1 MTDDFKSST
10 AHLEWEEARFLKAD
24 QELGLIDTIKTHWR
38 ALLICS
44 LSFSAGTMF
53 GYDQI
58 VNGASISM
66 PAFMMYFGDTDASG
80 LYLPSLWT
88 ALWTS
93 MSSLAQA
100 LSATGT
106 GYLADRIGRKWTGII
121 AGVVGLVG
129 AAVQYTALT
138 RSSLLGGKIVGGL
151 GIGMA
156 MSTGMTY
163 ASEVVPPKLVP
174 AVQQAFVVLILIMQA
189 LAMGIIRIFVTDMT
203 EKAFRTV
210 FAIQFG
216 VGGLV
221 LIAFAIAPESPVYC
235 IIKQREEGAKKLYSW
250 LYRDDA
256 DREERYNHL
265 VKTIEEENSQREE
278 NQSSYL
284 ECFQGVDLKRTLT
297 MMFLFG
303 IVNLGG
309 GPFLTQSIYFLI
321 SVGLPTVHVFDI
333 SVGGFALA
341 IILIVGSGI
350 VLKNVRRRNILLSGC
365 IVNFLFNLI
374 VGALYWAHGT
384 GPKWAI
390 AIFMN
395 VLISLQACLMQS
407 PGWSIAAEISSYRL
421 RAKSMSLGI
430 MSQTFTTWLVT
441 FVVPYIYNVDSGNLG
456 ARTGLV
462 FAGATVLLIWGVW
475 SIVPDTTGLST
486 EDIDNLYEAKVPA
499 RKFATHKLA
508 ITTPDDA

>member
-1 MTDDFKSST
+1 MTDDLKSST
-10 AHLEWEEARFLKAD
+10 AHLEWEEAGFLKAD
-24 QELGLIDTIKTHWR
+24 QELGLIGTIKTHWR

-66 PAFMMYFGDTDASG
+66 PAFMLYFGDQDASG

-100 LSATGT
+100 LSATST
-106 GYLADRIGRKWTGII
+106 GFLADRIGRKWTGVI
-121 AGVVGLVG
+121 AGIIGLAG

-174 AVQQAFVVLILIMQA
+174 AVQQGFVVFILIMQA
-189 LAMGIIRIFVTDMT
+189 VAMGIIRVFVTDMT

-221 LIAFAIAPESPVYC
+221 TVAFLIAPESPVYC
-235 IIKQREEGAKKLYSW
+235 IIKQREEGAKKLYRW
-250 LYRDDA
+250 LYRDDV

-278 NQSSYL
+278 NQSSYI

-303 IVNLGG
+303 TVNLGG

-333 SVGGFALA
+333 SIGGFALA

-350 VLKNVRRRNILLSGC
+350 VLKNVRRRNILLAGC
-365 IVNFLFNLI
+365 TINFVFNLI
-374 VGALYWAHGT
+374 VGALYWANGT

-441 FVVPYIYNVDSGNLG
+441 FVVPYMYNVDSGNLG

-475 SIVPDTTGLST
+475 TIVPDTTGLST

-508 ITTPDDA
+508 ITAPDEA